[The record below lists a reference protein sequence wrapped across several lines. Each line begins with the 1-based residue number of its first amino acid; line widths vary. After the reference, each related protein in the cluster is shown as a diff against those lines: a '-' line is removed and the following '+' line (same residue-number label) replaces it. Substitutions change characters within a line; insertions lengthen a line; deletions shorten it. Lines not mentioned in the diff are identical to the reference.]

1 MRIDTNFIFEI
12 GHSLDHYDSKDKA
25 KIALSYKR
33 IKEYNKG
40 IENPDEQLSKMAFVR
55 ESLSVTRFAE
65 MATSGYTF
73 CNLFSYDPNRQYRS
87 TGRWHTKFWPEYRK
101 YKNKGGMKMQM
112 KSDIYYEGC
121 QCFFVDI
128 DYTEF
133 ISVKDYI
140 AALKLKPTVVYMSY
154 SDNVYKIDSKQ
165 KNNLKYDPQRGVK
178 SRRFRLCYVFNEIIY
193 GKENFKTISSAINK
207 MVEDSTHEVVQ
218 DDCGKS
224 MSQYFNGS
232 VNKEVYV
239 TGYVYEMADFNINTH
254 TYYNES
260 PREGQQILDMLNHDI
275 VKSMSNCCK
284 RHHEPSSWL
293 IIDMERL
300 SYDEFMHYYR
310 NKYRYIYRKDDGT
323 WEDGCQ
329 IVCEDFFK
337 FYFHKNKLKDGEKRR
352 RKLYERMCLRRL
364 MFPDITADEVLF
376 NAYEDLYRII
386 DNSKDPISIDCLAR
400 NVKSAFKLSI
410 DEIRQRFSSNIKY
423 LSSLK
428 PKNGLIYDV
437 RGAKTVSER
446 NTKMREIRWRKYD
459 RLYDADLSPREN
471 AIRLGCKERT
481 MRRFCKDRG
490 IPTSKKVSDEFIR
503 QMINLS
509 LSIRGNVK
517 YFKEAKKIGLS
528 KDRISRIKKELEF
541 DIQKINKIVKD
552 KKGWFIFAM
561 NEDRSIMKD
570 YYPIHMTNDVNID
583 RRLYDNNSLCELEGL
598 LAA

>member
-329 IVCEDFFK
+329 IVGEDFFK

-509 LSIRGNVK
+509 LSIRGNIN

>member
-1 MRIDTNFIFEI
+1 MRIDTNFLFEI

-329 IVCEDFFK
+329 IVGEDFFK

-509 LSIRGNVK
+509 LSIRGNIN

-541 DIQKINKIVKD
+541 DIQRINKIVKD

>member
-329 IVCEDFFK
+329 IVGEDFFK

-509 LSIRGNVK
+509 LSIRGNIN

-541 DIQKINKIVKD
+541 DIQRINKIVKD

>member
-165 KNNLKYDPQRGVK
+165 KNNLKCDPQRGVK

-329 IVCEDFFK
+329 IVGEDFFK

-509 LSIRGNVK
+509 LSIRGNIN

-541 DIQKINKIVKD
+541 DIQRINKIVKD

>member
-239 TGYVYEMADFNINTH
+239 TGYVYEMTDFNINTH

-329 IVCEDFFK
+329 IVGEDFFK

-509 LSIRGNVK
+509 LSIRGNIN

-541 DIQKINKIVKD
+541 DIQRINKIVKD

>member
-509 LSIRGNVK
+509 LSIRGNIN

-541 DIQKINKIVKD
+541 DIQRINKIVKD

>member
-329 IVCEDFFK
+329 IVGEDFFK

-386 DNSKDPISIDCLAR
+386 DNSKDSISIDCLAR

-509 LSIRGNVK
+509 LSIRGNIN

-541 DIQKINKIVKD
+541 DIQRINKIVKD

>member
-1 MRIDTNFIFEI
+1 
-12 GHSLDHYDSKDKA
+12 
-25 KIALSYKR
+25 
-33 IKEYNKG
+33 
-40 IENPDEQLSKMAFVR
+40 
-55 ESLSVTRFAE
+55 
-65 MATSGYTF
+65 
-73 CNLFSYDPNRQYRS
+73 
-87 TGRWHTKFWPEYRK
+87 
-101 YKNKGGMKMQM
+101 M

-154 SDNVYKIDSKQ
+154 SDNVYKIDYKQ

-329 IVCEDFFK
+329 IVGEDFFK

-509 LSIRGNVK
+509 LSIRGNIN

-541 DIQKINKIVKD
+541 DIQRINKIVKD

>member
-25 KIALSYKR
+25 KLALSYKR

-254 TYYNES
+254 TNYNES

-329 IVCEDFFK
+329 IVGEDFFK

-509 LSIRGNVK
+509 LSIRGNIN

-541 DIQKINKIVKD
+541 DIQRINKIVKD

>member
-1 MRIDTNFIFEI
+1 MKIDKDFIFEI
-12 GHSLDHYDSKDKA
+12 GHSLDHYDSKDIA
-25 KIALSYKR
+25 KITLSSKR
-33 IKEYNKG
+33 IKEYNQG
-40 IENPDEQLSKMAFVR
+40 IEDPDEHLYKMAFNR
-55 ESLSVTRFAE
+55 ESISVTRFAE

-73 CNLFSYDPNRQYRS
+73 CNLFSYDSNRQYRS
-87 TGRWHTKFWPEYRK
+87 TGRWHTKFWPEYRIG
-101 YKNKGGMKMQM
+101 KNKGGMKMQM

-133 ISVKDYI
+133 ISVEDYI

-165 KNNLKYDPQRGVK
+165 KNNLKYDPQRGIK
-178 SRRFRLCYVFNEIIY
+178 SRRFRLCYVFSEIIF

-207 MVEDSTHEVVQ
+207 MVEESTNETVQ

-232 VNKEVYV
+232 MNKEVFV
-239 TGYVYEMADFNINTH
+239 TGCVYEITDFNINTH

-260 PREGQQILDMLNHDI
+260 PTEGQQKSDMPNHYI
-275 VKSMSNCCK
+275 VTSMSNCCK
-284 RHHEPSSWL
+284 SHHEPSRWL

-329 IVCEDFFK
+329 IVGNDFFK
-337 FYFHKNKLKDGEKRR
+337 FYYHKNKLKDGEKRR

-386 DNSKDPISIDCLAR
+386 DNSTDPISIDCLVR
-400 NVKSAFKLSI
+400 NVKSAFILSI
-410 DEIRQRFSSNIKY
+410 DEIKQRFSSNIKY
-423 LSSLK
+423 LCSLK
-428 PKNGLIYDV
+428 PKKGLIYDV
-437 RGAKTVSER
+437 RGEKTVSER
-446 NTKMREIRWRKYD
+446 NTKMREIRWRRYD
-459 RLYDADLSPREN
+459 RLYDIDLSPKEN
-471 AIRLGCKERT
+471 AIFFGIHERT
-481 MRRFCKDRG
+481 MRRFCQDRG
-490 IPTSKKVSDEFIR
+490 IPTSNKVSDEYIR

-517 YFKEAKKIGLS
+517 HFKEAEKIGLS

-541 DIQKINKIVKD
+541 DIQRINKIVKD